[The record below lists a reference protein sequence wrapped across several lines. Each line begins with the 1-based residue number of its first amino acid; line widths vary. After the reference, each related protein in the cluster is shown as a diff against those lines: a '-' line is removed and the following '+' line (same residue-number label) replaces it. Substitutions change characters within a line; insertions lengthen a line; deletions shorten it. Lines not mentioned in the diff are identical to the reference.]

1 MVCLPDTYRCWR
13 RLKSYLKIKT
23 MVEAVHQMQVFHI
36 FQRNCIAQ
44 VCKLAR
50 RVGDQICT
58 SRSSTPSN
66 SLIPVPTQRQ
76 KRVIENFRS
85 LFSPYG
91 PSARSSWLRPPPGKN
106 PRKAH
111 SKSKKRGHTNFSV

>member
-1 MVCLPDTYRCWR
+1 
-13 RLKSYLKIKT
+13 
-23 MVEAVHQMQVFHI
+23 MVEAVHQMQVFQI

-50 RVGDQICT
+50 CVRDQVYT
-58 SRSSTPSN
+58 VPQGRAPSN
-66 SLIPVPTQRQ
+66 SLIPVSTQRQ
-76 KRVIENFRS
+76 ERVTEDFRS

-111 SKSKKRGHTNFSV
+111 SKSKKRGHTNSSV